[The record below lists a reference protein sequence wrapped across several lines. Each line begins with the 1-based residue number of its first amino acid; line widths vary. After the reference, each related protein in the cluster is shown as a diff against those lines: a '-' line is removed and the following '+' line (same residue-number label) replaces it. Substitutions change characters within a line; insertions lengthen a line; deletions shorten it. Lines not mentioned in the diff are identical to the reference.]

1 MKRTTLLSSVLI
13 LTLLSLASCKKDETS
28 PSITING
35 DNPIFLNLG
44 ENYTEPGATATDD
57 KDGDI
62 SSKIEISHSI
72 NPLHVNEYVV
82 NYSVSDKAGNKTYVK
97 RTVNVKATKLS
108 SQYQAISDTK
118 NYELEA
124 IGTSTYNRITFKNFG
139 NFGTQNIF
147 YSKINGK
154 SFTIDTKTITDGTN
168 SYRIFD
174 AQGYYSTDNSIYKI
188 DSVVYKETIIPLGS
202 TTGETTVHREKWT
215 KIGN

>member
-1 MKRTTLLSSVLI
+1 MTKKTLFLSTIILLSFI
-13 LTLLSLASCKKDETS
+13 FIACKKDETN
-28 PSITING
+28 PEIIIKG
-35 DNPIFLNLG
+35 DNPMYLNLG
-44 ENYTEPGATATDD
+44 DTYVEPGATATDD
-57 KDGDI
+57 KDEEL
-62 SSKIEISHSI
+62 SSEIIISHSI
-72 NPLHVNEYVV
+72 NPFIVDEYFVT
-82 NYSVSDKAGNKTYVK
+82 YSVSDKAGNKTYVK

-188 DSVVYKETIIPLGS
+188 DSVVYKETITPLGS
-202 TTGETTVHREKWT
+202 TTGETIVHREQWT
-215 KIGN
+215 KIEN

>member
-82 NYSVSDKAGNKTYVK
+82 NYSVSDKAGNKSSAS
-97 RTVNVKATKLS
+97 RIVNIKANLLGGT
-108 SQYQAISDTK
+108 YQATSDTK
-118 NYELEA
+118 NYSLEV
-124 IGTSTYNRITFKNFG
+124 IGTSTFNRITFRNFG
-139 NFGTQNIF
+139 EFGNQNIF
-147 YSKINGK
+147 YSKIYGD
-154 SFTIDTKTITDGTN
+154 SIAIDTKTISIGNNTH
-168 SYRIFD
+168 RIFN
-174 AQGYYSTDNSIYKI
+174 ARGYYSKSNQTFKI
-188 DSVVYKETIIPLGS
+188 DSVRYSETITPVGS
-202 TTGETTVHREKWT
+202 TNGETFIRREVWT
-215 KIGN
+215 K